1 MNEQVHWADG
11 SKAIGAGA
19 TGELTRIQVPLE
31 LGWREIFYSTTILGG
46 TQFLAQLFLYQGH
59 TPVGEIP
66 INNPP
71 GKVPMIT
78 FLPSNSLIGGD
89 NVGVAFDSAV
99 NNSFVRPVRLFAR
112 CDALAVICSVNK
124 GAASD
129 IFLGCL
135 SSLRPVAE

>member
-11 SKAIGAGA
+11 SKAIAAGA
-19 TGELTRIQVPLE
+19 VGDLATILVPLA
-31 LGWREIFYSTTILGG
+31 LGWREIFYLTTIPGG
-46 TQFLAQLFLYQGH
+46 TQFLAQLFLYVDN

-71 GKVPMIT
+71 GKVPTIT
-78 FLPSNSLIGGD
+78 FLPSNTLIGGD
-89 NVGVAFDSAV
+89 NVGVAFDSSV

-112 CDALAVICSVNK
+112 CDRMSIVCSVNK

-135 SSLRPVAE
+135 SSLPPI